1 MKAMPTFSEYSFEG
15 PAQTED
21 QSAFLECEDHES
33 RNFLVGLGNG
43 VWMSLV
49 LGTLTYWL
57 VQIFA
62 HAMR

>member
-15 PAQTED
+15 PVLQQE
-21 QSAFLECEDHES
+21 QPSFVECEDQES

-49 LGTLTYWL
+49 LGTVTYWL
-57 VQIFA
+57 VQIVA
-62 HAMR
+62 HAVR